1 MFVPIHPFRLCLPS
15 ASAPLSQTRLYGLE
29 LPGLL
34 KAFLLS
40 QALGD
45 GIRSSSGLTNATY
58 DATIPAQRS
67 RDNTKFNEGAAA
79 GRQYRSMSF
88 LERAGYSIY
97 TSIVIEAPISHVW
110 RVATDIEALPERITS
125 LVSAERI
132 EDDRVDRAVVGG
144 KPNPAR
150 RASFAIDD
158 DVHIDYDAME
168 ALIHSRWKM
177 TKLDPI
183 LQKPL
188 HFITTFTQISVTKE
202 KRSVSGSVSSIGG
215 VTSTVKRTIEPIDN
229 GSGQEAC
236 RLTALPKGTSGWA
249 RASTLNQA
257 DAPRTGTSHHPAALS
272 SSPLGSSC
280 STQGPARRGRSRR
293 RPAALSLL
301 LNEQEPVRLDC
312 E

>member
-1 MFVPIHPFRLCLPS
+1 LTPACSLLHSPTLP
-15 ASAPLSQTRLYGLE
+15 
-29 LPGLL
+29 
-34 KAFLLS
+34 
-40 QALGD
+40 QA
-45 GIRSSSGLTNATY
+45 SSGLTNATY

-236 RLTALPKGTSGWA
+236 RLTALVSVVPNQYFILGLPFCCFTGFFKRRTQKTFEADNADFKLYCEDKARLCEASSG
-249 RASTLNQA
+249 
-257 DAPRTGTSHHPAALS
+257 
-272 SSPLGSSC
+272 
-280 STQGPARRGRSRR
+280 
-293 RPAALSLL
+293 
-301 LNEQEPVRLDC
+301 
-312 E
+312 